1 MRKTAIFTLTL
12 CLAAGAELS
21 YDAALYHFEEIGILN
36 FRVDST
42 AVGDVIVLDWGGF
55 NFNELTVGLKEMSA
69 DVEYLGLAEF
79 RSEDGFSSPL
89 YIHPGAEVTDSGGF
103 QPRWDKVERTGSF
116 SRWQAVHIVV
126 WLRDDYGLY
135 AMHDVGLPTVRPY
148 LPEKFSQLVIINK
161 NPEANLPASVN
172 GEDWGTVPA
181 PPAGRISFHLWG
193 YQPLGPVNV
202 NGHDYHVEDGIEL
215 VVAP

>member
-1 MRKTAIFTLTL
+1 MRATTLFTLVM

-21 YDAALYHFEEIGILN
+21 YDAALYHFEETGILD
-36 FRVDST
+36 FRVRST
-42 AVGDVIVLDWGGF
+42 AVGDVIVLEWGGF
-55 NFNELTVGLKEMSA
+55 TFNELSVGLKAMSA

-79 RSEDGFSSPL
+79 RTEEGFGSPL
-89 YIHPGAEVTDSGGF
+89 YVRPGAEITDSGGF
-103 QPRWDKVERTGSF
+103 QPRWDKVRRTGDF
-116 SRWQAVHIVV
+116 SRWQAVHVIIS
-126 WLRDDYGLY
+126 LKDDYGLF
-135 AMHDVGLPTVRPY
+135 AVHDVGLPTVRPY

-161 NPEANLPASVN
+161 NHEANLAATVN
-172 GEDWGTVPA
+172 GEDWGAVPA
-181 PPAGRISFHLWG
+181 PPAGRISFRLWG